1 MNTKLTRLRFYG
13 CVLGLAGVLL
23 SLSGLF
29 TFGLNQGLEF
39 TGGIVTEI
47 STTEVVNLQEMNNQ
61 VSLLLGPEAAVNLID
76 EGHTWNIRQSLL
88 KNQDLSWIAQL
99 GANTATETTLLNSSI
114 IGPQVGDEL
123 LEQGGLA
130 MLAAVIAIFIY
141 LAFRF
146 EWRFAFG
153 AVLALFHDVVIILG
167 IFAWSGLEFNLTV
180 LAAVLAVIGYSLN
193 DSIVVADRIREILR
207 SKPKQAVSQS
217 INQAIQSTMS
227 RTLITSGTTLTTVG
241 AIWLLAGR
249 PLEGFSIALFFGIVV
264 GTISSI
270 CVAPTLP
277 EKLGLSAEDYQP
289 KEPAPEL
296 I

>member
-1 MNTKLTRLRFYG
+1 MITQLTRLRFYG
-13 CVLGLAGVLL
+13 CVLGLVAVLL
-23 SLSGLF
+23 SFAGLL

-47 STTEVVNLQEMNNQ
+47 NTTEVVNLQDMSSQ
-61 VSLLLGPEAAVNLID
+61 VSNLLGPEASVSLID
-76 EGHTWNIRQSLL
+76 DGHTWSIRQPLL
-88 KNQDLSWIAQL
+88 KDPDLSWFAQL
-99 GANTATETTLLNSSI
+99 GENTASETTLLNSSI

-130 MLAAVIAIFIY
+130 MLAAVLAIFIY

-153 AVLALFHDVVIILG
+153 AVLALFHDVVITLG

-207 SKPKQAVSQS
+207 SKPCQAVSQS
-217 INQAIQSTMS
+217 INQAICSTMS

-249 PLEGFSIALFFGIVV
+249 PLQGFSTALFFGIVV

-270 CVAPTLP
+270 CIAPTLP
-277 EKLGLSAEDYQP
+277 ERLGLRAEDYQP
-289 KEPAPEL
+289 KEPVPEL
-296 I
+296 V